1 MTGFASELRS
11 FLGGSHEASY
21 LSHSFECIWARFPAG
36 TRWVRCAG
44 TAFAQP
50 FAQQF
55 AHAFA

>member
-1 MTGFASELRS
+1 MSGFASELRS

-21 LSHSFECIWARFPAG
+21 LSHSFECIRARFPAG
-36 TRWVRCAG
+36 TRWVRCSG
-44 TAFAQP
+44 TA